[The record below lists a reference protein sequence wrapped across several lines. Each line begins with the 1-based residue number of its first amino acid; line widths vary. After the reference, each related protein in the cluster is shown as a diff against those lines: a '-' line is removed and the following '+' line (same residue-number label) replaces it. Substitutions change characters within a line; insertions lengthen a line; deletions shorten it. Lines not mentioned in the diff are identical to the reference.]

1 MGSIYYLHLFLL
13 RFTMNHLESEIQPI
27 KYLVDL
33 CIDAIFLSH
42 KDVCFRHMVRSMG
55 LGGLFHI
62 PLPCTFQQYAMFY
75 DRTCYQRLSKIIRFK
90 SNVVEFVQN
99 NKTLLEEKM
108 SKIANLYIALNK

>member
-1 MGSIYYLHLFLL
+1 
-13 RFTMNHLESEIQPI
+13 
-27 KYLVDL
+27 
-33 CIDAIFLSH
+33 
-42 KDVCFRHMVRSMG
+42 MG

-62 PLPCTFQQYAMFY
+62 PLPCIFQQYAMFY

-108 SKIANLYIALNK
+108 SKIANLYIAFNK